1 MKWLH
6 RLRAQVMKAQTL
18 QTRFDLVNEASN
30 EGLWDMSVIAGDPI
44 NPYNE
49 FWWSNQFRK
58 MLGYNDEK
66 DFPNVLDSWASRLH
80 PDDKE
85 WVLKAFAAHLTDTTG
100 RVPYDVEYRLLT
112 KEEDYRWYRARGC
125 TRRNG
130 QGIPLRVAG
139 SLADI
144 TEAKQ
149 QMLTLQALV
158 RGVKDNTNVV
168 TETSTQISTA
178 SGQLGQT
185 AANLAS
191 TVKDIAHAATQTAAT
206 SQEMAK
212 GSEEQAQAASQAAN
226 AMEQLDASI
235 SRVRQGSVTQQQAVS
250 RADAGMQQATQ
261 AVGEVSSSTQ
271 QMAVIA
277 QEAATIA
284 QTGGRAVEQAIA
296 SMDLIQT
303 QVRTSAQSVQ
313 ELGQKSQQVGAFVQT
328 IDEIAEQTNLLALNA
343 AIEAARAGEHG
354 KGFAVVADEVR
365 KLAERA
371 NGATKEISILIREMC
386 AGVEQAIS
394 AMDASKQEVTEGAK
408 RGAEA
413 GQMLTRILQSVQSVA
428 SQVDRVASISQKMTV
443 SVEAVQSSVLLVSQT
458 TQENMQAV
466 QEMVAGAQQ
475 VNASISTVA
484 AASQEMAAG
493 AQEMSASAEDV
504 AFSAQ
509 SGAAAVEQQTVS
521 IREMSASA
529 KNLNQMAANLQE
541 LVTQFK
547 VDAGDTAKS
556 EERTTSSKTSTK
568 PKFVEGEPLRRA
580 A

>member
-6 RLRAQVMKAQTL
+6 RLYARLMKAQTL

-58 MLGYNDEK
+58 MLGYNNES
-66 DFPNVLDSWASRLH
+66 DFPNVLDSWASKLH
-80 PDDKE
+80 PEDKE
-85 WVLKAFAAHLTDTTG
+85 WVLQAFAAHLNDHTG
-100 RVPYDVEYRLLT
+100 RIPYDVEYRLLT
-112 KEEDYRWYRARGC
+112 RSEGYRWYRARGC
-125 TRRNG
+125 TRRNN
-130 QGIPLRVAG
+130 QGVPLRVAG

-149 QMLTLQALV
+149 QMLTLEALI
-158 RGVKDNTNVV
+158 RGVKENTDIV

-178 SGQLGQT
+178 SSQLGQ
-185 AANLAS
+185 AANNLDA
-191 TVKDIAHAATQTAAT
+191 TVKEIAQAARHTAAT
-206 SQEMAK
+206 SQEMAR
-212 GSEEQAQAASQAAN
+212 GSEGQAQAACKATN

-235 SRVRQGSVTQQQAVS
+235 ARVRLGSETQQQAVS
-250 RADAGMQQATQ
+250 QANAGMQQATQ
-261 AVGEVSSSTQ
+261 AAFEVSSSTQ

-277 QEAATIA
+277 QEAAAIA

-303 QVRTSAQSVQ
+303 QVQTSAQSVQ
-313 ELGQKSQQVGAFVQT
+313 ELGKKSRQVGAFVQT
-328 IDEIAEQTNLLALNA
+328 IDEIAEQTNMLALNA
-343 AIEAARAGEHG
+343 AIEAARAGESG
-354 KGFAVVADEVR
+354 RGFAVVAEEVR

-371 NGATKEISILIREMC
+371 NGATKEISILIQEMF
-386 AGVEQAIS
+386 AGVEQAVS

-443 SVEAVQSSVLLVSQT
+443 SVEAVQSSVLSVSET

-466 QEMVAGAQQ
+466 REMVSGAQQ

-484 AASQEMAAG
+484 ASSEEMAAG

-504 AFSAQ
+504 ATSAQ
-509 SGAAAVEQQTVS
+509 NGAAAVEEQTVS
-521 IREMSASA
+521 IKEMSTSVQ
-529 KNLNQMAANLQE
+529 NLNRMAASLQG
-541 LVTQFK
+541 LVAQFK
-547 VDAGDTAKS
+547 VDTSETAKPG
-556 EERTTSSKTSTK
+556 EK
-568 PKFVEGEPLRRA
+568 PALRMVA
-580 A
+580 

>member
-1 MKWLH
+1 MKWLYK
-6 RLRAQVMKAQTL
+6 LRAKVMRAQTL

-44 NPYNE
+44 NPGNE

-80 PDDKE
+80 PDDRDR
-85 WVLKAFAAHLTDTTG
+85 VLQAFAAHLTDYSG
-100 RVPYDVEYRLLT
+100 RIPYNVEYRLLT
-112 KEEDYRWYRARGC
+112 RNEGYRWYQARGC
-125 TRRNG
+125 TRRNK
-130 QGIPLRVAG
+130 QGVPLRVAG

-149 QMLTLQALV
+149 QMLTLQTLV
-158 RGVKDNTNVV
+158 RGVKENTDVV
-168 TETSTQISTA
+168 TDTSTQISTA

-185 AANLAS
+185 AGNLAA

-206 SQEMAK
+206 SQEMAR
-212 GSEEQAQAASQAAN
+212 GSEEQAQAASRAAS

-235 SRVRQGSVTQQQAVS
+235 DRVRRGSETQQNAVS
-250 RADAGMQQATQ
+250 RADAGMQQAIQ
-261 AVGEVSSSTQ
+261 AVGEVSSSTRD
-271 QMAVIA
+271 MAVIA
-277 QEAATIA
+277 QEAAATA

-296 SMDLIQT
+296 SMVLIQA
-303 QVRTSAQSVQ
+303 QVQTSAQSVQ
-313 ELGQKSQQVGAFVQT
+313 ELGKKSQQVGAFVQT

-354 KGFAVVADEVR
+354 RGFAVVADEVR

-371 NGATKEISILIREMC
+371 NGATREISILIQGMC
-386 AGVEQAIS
+386 MGVEQAIA

-413 GQMLTRILQSVQSVA
+413 GQMLTLILQSVQSVA
-428 SQVDRVASISQKMTV
+428 SQVERVASISQKMTV
-443 SVEAVQSSVLLVSQT
+443 SVEAVQSSVLLVSET
-458 TQENMQAV
+458 AQENMQAV
-466 QEMVAGAQQ
+466 QEMVSGAQQ
-475 VNASISTVA
+475 VNASICTVA
-484 AASQEMAAG
+484 TASEEMAAG

-509 SGAAAVEQQTVS
+509 NGAAAVEEQTVS
-521 IREMSASA
+521 IKEMGTSVQ
-529 KNLNQMAANLQE
+529 NLNLMAASLQE
-541 LVTQFK
+541 MVAQFK
-547 VDAGDTAKS
+547 VDTVEPAKS
-556 EERTTSSKTSTK
+556 S
-568 PKFVEGEPLRRA
+568 EPPALRMVA
-580 A
+580 